1 MGSASSAKEQA
12 FVATMVQT
20 SDENVKRIRRFNFS
34 GFLALLSERRR
45 SARVCWFISR
55 KHAKSHGVWVRV
67 GEAEASRSEFERR
80 HRTLVRER
88 EREREYL
95 LRRSKNK
102 EVNIILHVNK

>member
-1 MGSASSAKEQA
+1 MGSASSAKEKA

-88 EREREYL
+88 EKERVL

-102 EVNIILHVNK
+102 GVNIILHVNK